1 MLRQPRRGRRV
12 GTGIYAVPMALETSA
27 DAPIPVRQASRLLQ
41 GWLGRLGPIWVEGQ
55 IAELR
60 RRRTQAY
67 LTLRDTDA
75 NMSIPLVMALD
86 QLDGSAAETGQR
98 IVARLKVEYWPNNG
112 SVQWR
117 ASQVRPVGIGALMQR
132 LEELRKTLAAEG
144 LFADERKLPL
154 PFLPTKVGLIC
165 GKRAAAHADVVT
177 NARDRWPATVFE
189 VREVAVQGS
198 KCVPEVIAAL
208 DDLAV
213 TPGVEVIV
221 ITRGGGSFEDLLGF
235 SNEALVRAVSA
246 CGVPVVSA
254 IGHEED
260 SPLLDLVADRR
271 ASTPT
276 AAGKM
281 VVPDAAEE
289 RLQVEQGRRR
299 MDRAVRTALH
309 SHRNGLTSTAA
320 RLGQV
325 NPERLLQRRRAD
337 LGNATARIR
346 TAMAAELTKEQMLL
360 AGIRRQPAL
369 ARPGRLIQPLQAQ
382 DQQTRQQL
390 RRCAAAAVSDRRGV
404 LDQAVAR
411 LRALSP
417 QGTLDRGYAVV
428 RRADGS
434 LVTEAATVVDGE
446 QLAVRVRV
454 GSFGVRVEQPTAQQE
469 D

>member
-1 MLRQPRRGRRV
+1 MV
-12 GTGIYAVPMALETSA
+12 GGGIYAVRMALETSA
-27 DAPIPVRQASRLLQ
+27 DAPIPVRQASRMLQ
-41 GWLGRLGPIWVEGQ
+41 GWIGRLGPIWVEGQ

-60 RRRTQAY
+60 RRRNQAY

-75 NMSIPLVMALD
+75 NMSIPLVMGLD
-86 QLDGSAAETGQR
+86 RLDGSAAETGQR

-112 SVQWR
+112 SVHWR
-117 ASQVRPVGIGALMQR
+117 ASEVRPVGLGALMQR

-154 PFLPTKVGLIC
+154 PFLPAKVGLIC
-165 GKRAAAHADVVT
+165 GKRAAAHGDVVT

-208 DDLAV
+208 ADLAG

-235 SNEALVRAVSA
+235 SNEALVRAVSE
-246 CGVPVVSA
+246 CRVPVVSA

-289 RLQVEQGRRR
+289 RLRVEQARKRL
-299 MDRAVRTALH
+299 DRAVRTTLQ
-309 SHRNGLTSTAA
+309 SQRSGLTSTTA

-325 NPERLLQRRRAD
+325 NPARLLQRRRTD

-346 TAMAAELTKEQMLL
+346 TTMVAGLARERTHL
-360 AGIRRQPAL
+360 AGIQRHPAL
-369 ARPGRLIQPLQAQ
+369 ARPDRLIDPLREQ
-382 DQQTRQQL
+382 DQNTLHQL
-390 RRCAAAAVSDRRGV
+390 RRHATTAITDRRTV
-404 LDQAVAR
+404 LDHDVAR

-428 RRADGS
+428 RRPDGS
-434 LVTEAATVVDGE
+434 LVTDAASVVDGE
-446 QLAVRVRV
+446 ALAVRVRV
-454 GSFGVRVEQPTAQQE
+454 GSFGVRVEQTTSNQE